1 MIIVIVMSRLSVRFP
16 SGTLG
21 TDSSIQTE
29 QHSRLHQER
38 FVATFRVA
46 RATSQTRK
54 LWLVGVATDRDA
66 PVACLNVKNLSK
78 NEKKRKQKKKNKK
91 KQGKETHVKKG
102 GGGRNATTKK
112 M

>member
-29 QHSRLHQER
+29 RNTVVCTKNGLLRPSGSKDELYKLE
-38 FVATFRVA
+38 
-46 RATSQTRK
+46 K

-66 PVACLNVKNLSK
+66 PLACLNVKNLSK
-78 NEKKRKQKKKNKK
+78 K
-91 KQGKETHVKKG
+91 
-102 GGGRNATTKK
+102 
-112 M
+112 